1 MSYIRKSNYKSKYKI
16 MSALVIGIE
25 IIICLLI
32 CLTDNIHKYDFW
44 SEDQA
49 TISDISID
57 NSPKPPKSSRGT
69 DCFII
74 VDYNGDKI
82 LMHFSGY
89 SPELNKDD
97 IITIKCNPDNKS
109 EIVYLP
115 YEKHRILFKR
125 IKASVLFLV
134 LIIVSLFIIL
144 NIKEKDPYYT

>member
-1 MSYIRKSNYKSKYKI
+1 MSYIRKCNYKSKYKI

-32 CLTDNIHKYDFW
+32 CLTDNIHKYDYW

-57 NSPKPPKSSRGT
+57 NSPKPTRSSRGT
-69 DCFII
+69 DCYII
-74 VDYNGDKI
+74 VDYNGDKT

-89 SPELNKDD
+89 SPELTQYD

-144 NIKEKDPYYT
+144 NIKEKDPNYT